1 MNLQVVYLKDNY
13 HDYLTGAEVE
23 STLSTKNASME
34 PGQHVLVFRESIAA
48 TANIAITPGK
58 ESDNIGVEGLIT
70 QVRQV
75 KDMNKG
81 FTVQYLKLKKL

>member
-23 STLSTKNASME
+23 STLNTKNASME
-34 PGQHVLVFRESIAA
+34 PGQHVLVFKESIAA
-48 TANIAITPGK
+48 TANVVITPEK
-58 ESDNIGVEGLIT
+58 ESDNIGVEGLVT

-81 FTVQYLKLKKL
+81 YTVQYLKLKKL